1 MSGFLQEIITDENL
15 VWDKSLENK
24 PERFLVKLTSKT
36 IDEIKRNR
44 KELGNLNESSFP
56 ELKNEINEL
65 KTKKILQGVGLLI
78 IDRKSFLDFS
88 KNEITKIYEIICN
101 MLGTLYIQNINS
113 EKIVEIKDEGKSMAS
128 GGRYHQTKEGG
139 SYHTDSPHWTNV
151 PDLVGMLCINQAK
164 KGGISKFVS
173 AYTIHNQLLKEQN
186 DILKTLY
193 EKFHFDKRGEFKIN
207 ESQTI
212 FEPVFVFKNDKL
224 YCRFL
229 SNYIIAGHQ
238 IQNYPLSKL
247 QETALQSL
255 EEISKN
261 KNNVLS
267 YDLKANDVV
276 FFDNHR
282 ILHGRTEFE
291 DYEDKNRKRY
301 LLRTWIKFE

>member
-1 MSGFLQEIITDENL
+1 
-15 VWDKSLENK
+15 
-24 PERFLVKLTSKT
+24 
-36 IDEIKRNR
+36 
-44 KELGNLNESSFP
+44 
-56 ELKNEINEL
+56 
-65 KTKKILQGVGLLI
+65 
-78 IDRKSFLDFS
+78 
-88 KNEITKIYEIICN
+88 

-113 EKIVEIKDEGKSMAS
+113 EKIVEIKDKGKSMTL

-139 SYHTDSPHWTNV
+139 SYHTDSPHWTKV
-151 PDLVGMLCINQAK
+151 PDLIGMLCINQAK

-229 SNYIIAGHQ
+229 IDYIVAGHQ

-267 YDLKANDVV
+267 YDLKANDMT

-282 ILHGRTEFE
+282 ILHGRTKFE
-291 DYEDKNRKRY
+291 DYDDENRKRY
-301 LLRTWIKFE
+301 FLRTWIKFE